1 MFYCCGPFFG
11 TACIPQTVVKAG
23 QSLGLRTKKLLCDT
37 AFTCLAQL
45 IKSTSCKE
53 RLTMTGLSLAAS
65 VFAVNQTEGT
75 LTEGIIR
82 DVNQCF
88 SHLHLCK
95 GHVIAP
101 HVQET
106 HRLRDQSVERAKIKI

>member
-1 MFYCCGPFFG
+1 
-11 TACIPQTVVKAG
+11 
-23 QSLGLRTKKLLCDT
+23 
-37 AFTCLAQL
+37 
-45 IKSTSCKE
+45 
-53 RLTMTGLSLAAS
+53 MTGLSLAAS

-95 GHVIAP
+95 GPVIAP

-106 HRLRDQSVERAKIKI
+106 HHLREQSGERAKIKI

>member
-1 MFYCCGPFFG
+1 
-11 TACIPQTVVKAG
+11 
-23 QSLGLRTKKLLCDT
+23 
-37 AFTCLAQL
+37 
-45 IKSTSCKE
+45 
-53 RLTMTGLSLAAS
+53 MTGLSLAAS

-95 GHVIAP
+95 GPVIAP

-106 HRLRDQSVERAKIKI
+106 HRLREQSGERAKIKI